1 MNLQSETTTRWDEI
15 NKEVGYTRF
24 PNEMIVIW
32 VAQNYG
38 NHGGYGLKALDIGFG
53 SLANIDMLSQFGFEC
68 CGVEASPEA
77 INSALE
83 TSESRGEKLDLRL
96 LKESGEIPFPDSYFD
111 LVISS
116 HAIYHNLDVSKLKD
130 ELRRVLKDD
139 GKFLVDF
146 FEIGSDELKTT
157 EIVNSQSPKTLG
169 VIMRS
174 NDPNSELYGVSRVVY
189 PSKKLLIDEFSSH
202 FEDINVFQNSYN
214 PGSYYVSWLYIS
226 GKNKK
231 VKYVESEYLEYQKR
245 YSDSPR
251 RSDAFLI
258 DLIENSIRSKTSDQ
272 FNSKLS
278 EFSLIDIGCSTG
290 NFLFHLRHCLP
301 DIKYCGADVFP
312 SIVESCKSD
321 SRLNGIEFYQ
331 LDIRNVPQT
340 QTQPLYDMIV
350 VNAVLHRF
358 EKSILRKCIKG
369 LYRLLKPKGTLFLFE
384 FFHEFDQEV
393 EIVEQQSTHPE
404 GARLHF
410 WSYRTIQEMLE
421 QHGFSEIEFHPFKID
436 IDLPKPKNPNDTST
450 YTLKTDTQER
460 LQLRGS
466 ILMPWCHLVAQKH

>member
-1 MNLQSETTTRWDEI
+1 MNLQSETTARWDEI

-38 NHGGYGLKALDIGFG
+38 NSGGDGLKALDIGFG
-53 SLANIDMLSQFGFEC
+53 SLANIHMLSQFGFEC

-77 INSALE
+77 VNSALKS
-83 TSESRGEKLDLRL
+83 SESRGENLDLRL
-96 LKESGEIPFPDSYFD
+96 LKESGQIPFPDSYFD

-116 HAIYHNLDVSKLKD
+116 HAVYHNLNISNLKD

-146 FEIGSDELKTT
+146 FEIGSDELKNT
-157 EIVNSQSPKTLG
+157 EIVNLQSSNTLG
-169 VIMRS
+169 IIMRTK
-174 NDPNSELYGVSRVVY
+174 DPSSELYGVSRVVY
-189 PSKKLLIDEFSSH
+189 PNKKLLIDEFSTH
-202 FEDINVFQNSYN
+202 FEDIKVFQNSYN

-231 VKYVESEYLEYQKR
+231 IKYVESEYLEYQKR
-245 YSDSPR
+245 YSDTPR

-258 DLIENSIRSKTSDQ
+258 HLIESSIQ
-272 FNSKLS
+272 SKLS
-278 EFSLIDIGCSTG
+278 NPQFNFELSELSLIDIGCSTG
-290 NFLFHLRHCLP
+290 NFLFHLRRCLP
-301 DIKYCGADVFP
+301 NIKYSGADVFP
-312 SIVESCKSD
+312 SIIEFCRSD
-321 SRLNGIEFYQ
+321 SRLDGIEFCQ
-331 LDIRNVPQT
+331 LDVRNMPQT
-340 QTQPLYDMIV
+340 QPSYDMIV

-358 EKSILRKCIKG
+358 DKCTLRKCIKG
-369 LYRLLKPKGTLFLFE
+369 LYHLLKPKGTLFLFE

-393 EIVEQQSTHPE
+393 EIIEQQSTHPE

-410 WSYRTIQEMLE
+410 WSYRTIEEMLE
-421 QHGFSEIEFHPFKID
+421 QHGFSEVEFHPFKID

-450 YTLKTDTQER
+450 YTLKTDAQER

-466 ILMPWCHLVAQKH
+466 ILMPWCHLAAQKY